1 MQGFSGGEESMK
13 TTNLSEEEQRQF
25 MREEI
30 YFFVFKVIAFLVILF
45 VAATLSY
52 WLGWIDY

>member
-1 MQGFSGGEESMK
+1 MK

-30 YFFVFKVIAFLVILF
+30 YSFVFKVIAFLVILF